1 MSSQW
6 PPDGAPSWFTVKACP
21 ATVSVPVLGG
31 PALAEIANSTVPF
44 PCPGPGAV
52 IAIQS
57 NVYGGKTAT
66 FDIVPRSRE
75 EQRSWL
81 AEHSGAYPAVV
92 ATSGSTMLGFGSLSR
107 YRGRPAYATTVED
120 SVYVDDDHRAQG
132 VGRALLAELTRLA
145 TAHGFHTVVGRVV
158 GDNEASIALHRSCG
172 FELVGVEREVGR
184 KLGRWLDVAVLQRML

>member
-1 MSSQW
+1 WRTWPAASQMIAPG
-6 PPDGAPSWFTVKACP
+6 PP
-21 ATVSVPVLGG
+21 GG
-31 PALAEIANSTVPF
+31 PKPTREGASQRMAVDNVDHMLIRLATLADAE
-44 PCPGPGAV
+44 
-52 IAIQS
+52 AIRLIYNREVLS
-57 NVYGGKTAT
+57 TAT

-145 TAHGFHTVVGRVV
+145 TAHGFHTIVGRVV